1 MVVLDHEVRVSGGRV
16 RIARLDA
23 ESYRFPDTPDQLIAA
38 LRRAPEPPDLFT
50 FVEDVSVTERR
61 FRYPMEWENFAVLPV
76 TTFDHYFSQQILSV
90 ARNRARQ
97 AGKKGVVL
105 REVEFDE
112 KLVRGI
118 WEIYNETPV
127 RQGRPYP
134 HFGKDLE
141 TVYREE
147 ATYLDTAA
155 FAGAYLG
162 DELIGFIKVVWDEK
176 RIQGDLMN
184 ILSKMAHR
192 DKAPTNA
199 LICEAVKI
207 CERRGVA
214 NLVYGCYAFAGR
226 SEDNLTDF
234 KQKTG
239 FKRVEVPRY
248 WVPLTAWGAVA
259 LRLGLHHRLV
269 DRLPEG
275 WSNKLREW
283 RSGWYQ
289 RRHRTAKAGA

>member
-1 MVVLDHEVRVSGGRV
+1 MVVLDNELRVSGARV
-16 RIARLDA
+16 RVARLEA
-23 ESYRFPDTPDQLIAA
+23 ESHRFLDDPEKVIAE
-38 LRRAPEPPDLFT
+38 LRGMPGRPDLFT

-61 FRYPMEWENFAVLPV
+61 FRYSMERENFAVIPV
-76 TTFDHYFSQQILSV
+76 TTFDHYFSKQILTV
-90 ARNRARQ
+90 GRNRARQ

-118 WEIYNETPV
+118 WEIYNETPI

-134 HFGKDLE
+134 HFGKDLD
-141 TVYREE
+141 TIYREE
-147 ATYLDTAA
+147 ATFLDTAA
-155 FAGAYLG
+155 FAGAYVG

-176 RIQGDLMN
+176 RVQGGLMN
-184 ILSKMAHR
+184 ILSKIGHR

-199 LICEAVKI
+199 LVGEAVKI
-207 CERRGVA
+207 CERRGLP

-234 KQKTG
+234 KQKAG

-248 WVPLTAWGAVA
+248 WVPLTAWGAMA
-259 LRLGLHHRLV
+259 LRLGLHHRFV

-283 RSGWYQ
+283 RAGWYQ
-289 RRHRTAKAGA
+289 WRHRAARAGA

>member
-1 MVVLDHEVRVSGGRV
+1 MMLLDKEFHVSGGRV

-23 ESYRFPDTPDQLIAA
+23 EGYRFAEDPEQLIAA
-38 LRRAPEPPDLFT
+38 LRKLPRRPDLFT
-50 FVEDVSVTERR
+50 FVENVSVTERR
-61 FRYPMEWENFAVLPV
+61 FKYHMEWENFAVLSV
-76 TTFDHYFSQQILSV
+76 TTFENYFNKQILSGP
-90 ARNRARQ
+90 RNRARQ
-97 AGKKGVVL
+97 AGKRGVEL
-105 REVEFDE
+105 REVAFDE

-118 WEIYNETPV
+118 WEIYNEAPI

-134 HFGKDLE
+134 HYGKDLE

-147 ATYLDTAA
+147 ATFPDCSA

-162 DELIGFIKVVWDEK
+162 DELIGFIKVVWDEN
-176 RIQGDLMN
+176 RVQGSLMN
-184 ILSKMAHR
+184 ILSKIAHR

-207 CERRGVA
+207 CERRGLP
-214 NLVYGCYAFAGR
+214 NLVYGCYAFGGR

-234 KQKTG
+234 KEKTG
-239 FKRVEVPRY
+239 FQRVEVPRY
-248 WVPLTAWGAVA
+248 WVPLTAWGTLA
-259 LRLGLHHRLV
+259 LRLGLHRRLV

-283 RSGWYQ
+283 RAGWYQ
-289 RRHRTAKAGA
+289 WRHRTAKAGA